1 MMSVTKKPQPQPKN
15 FFSSAIYYIGRLF

>member
-1 MMSVTKKPQPQPKN
+1 MSVTKKPQPQPKN